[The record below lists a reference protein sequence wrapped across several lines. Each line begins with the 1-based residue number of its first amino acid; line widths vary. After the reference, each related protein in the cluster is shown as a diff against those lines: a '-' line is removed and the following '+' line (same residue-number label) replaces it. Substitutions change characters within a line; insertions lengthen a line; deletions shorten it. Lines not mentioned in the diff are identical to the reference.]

1 MERAQRKL
9 LVLIM
14 NLKNR
19 EDAILLY
26 NQKSECIEELEEI
39 DDMKAKKALV
49 HITNLLTPEDYDD
62 DICD

>member
-49 HITNLLTPEDYDD
+49 HITNLLTPEGYDD